1 MRNGVEDLQQTQEA
15 SSVNV
20 QPTKQATKQSYK
32 YLRKRQILDAP
43 ISEKPETYLV
53 SMYATARL
61 SQQTMSIVRTY
72 DERHPLMA
80 VGRAVTEF
88 FQGYNGQI
96 EQLMLQKKI
105 ENR

>member
-1 MRNGVEDLQQTQEA
+1 MRTEVENLQQTQEA

-20 QPTKQATKQSYK
+20 QPTKQASKQLYK

-43 ISEKPETYLV
+43 ISDTPETYLV
-53 SMYATARL
+53 SMYATGRL
-61 SQQTMSIVRTY
+61 SQQSMSIVRTY

-96 EQLMLQKKI
+96 EQLIIQKKV